1 MTLLVLVGPAG
12 VGKGSLVKKMLAS
25 QSDLRLSV
33 SATTRNP
40 RPGEVDGVHY
50 HFVSKDTFKEMIHEG
65 QFLEWAEVHGSAH
78 YGTPRRELEQ
88 AIADGKHL
96 VLEIDL
102 QGARQ
107 IRGKVQ
113 DSMSVFILPPS
124 PEELERRLR
133 GRGTE
138 TESEIQTRLKTAQ
151 NELAA
156 ASEFDYQVIN
166 EDLDQTASEIVDLLR
181 NWKKED

>member
-1 MTLLVLVGPAG
+1 
-12 VGKGSLVKKMLAS
+12 
-25 QSDLRLSV
+25 
-33 SATTRNP
+33 
-40 RPGEVDGVHY
+40 
-50 HFVSKDTFKEMIHEG
+50 
-65 QFLEWAEVHGSAH
+65 
-78 YGTPRRELEQ
+78 
-88 AIADGKHL
+88 
-96 VLEIDL
+96 
-102 QGARQ
+102 
-107 IRGKVQ
+107 
-113 DSMSVFILPPS
+113 MSVFILPPS

-138 TESEIQTRLKTAQ
+138 TESEIQTRLKSAQ

>member
-12 VGKGSLVKKMLAS
+12 VGKGSLVKKMLAHH
-25 QSDLRLSV
+25 SDLRLSV

-50 HFVSKDTFKEMIHEG
+50 HFVSKDTFQEMIHKG
-65 QFLEWAEVHGSAH
+65 QFLEWAEVHGSAY
-78 YGTPRRELEQ
+78 YGTPRKELEQ

-181 NWKKED
+181 NWKKEN

>member
-1 MTLLVLVGPAG
+1 
-12 VGKGSLVKKMLAS
+12 
-25 QSDLRLSV
+25 
-33 SATTRNP
+33 
-40 RPGEVDGVHY
+40 
-50 HFVSKDTFKEMIHEG
+50 
-65 QFLEWAEVHGSAH
+65 
-78 YGTPRRELEQ
+78 
-88 AIADGKHL
+88 
-96 VLEIDL
+96 
-102 QGARQ
+102 
-107 IRGKVQ
+107 
-113 DSMSVFILPPS
+113 MSVFVLPPS

>member
-12 VGKGSLVKKMLAS
+12 VGKGSLVSKMLAT

-33 SATTRNP
+33 SATTREP

-50 HFVSKDTFKEMIHEG
+50 HFVSKEQFQEMIHNGE
-65 QFLEWAEVHGSAH
+65 FLEWAEVHGNAY
-78 YGTPRRELEQ
+78 YGTPRKELDR
-88 AIADGKHL
+88 AVADGKHL

-107 IRGKVQ
+107 IRGKVH
-113 DSMSVFILPPS
+113 DAISVFILPPS
-124 PEELERRLR
+124 REELERRLR

-138 TESEIQTRLKTAQ
+138 TEAQIQTRLKTAQ
-151 NELAA
+151 DELAA
-156 ASEFDYQVIN
+156 ASEFDYQIIN
-166 EDLDQTASEIVDLLR
+166 EDLDQTASEIVELLR
-181 NWKKED
+181 DWKKED

>member
-1 MTLLVLVGPAG
+1 
-12 VGKGSLVKKMLAS
+12 
-25 QSDLRLSV
+25 
-33 SATTRNP
+33 
-40 RPGEVDGVHY
+40 
-50 HFVSKDTFKEMIHEG
+50 
-65 QFLEWAEVHGSAH
+65 
-78 YGTPRRELEQ
+78 
-88 AIADGKHL
+88 
-96 VLEIDL
+96 
-102 QGARQ
+102 
-107 IRGKVQ
+107 
-113 DSMSVFILPPS
+113 MSVFILPPS

>member
-12 VGKGSLVKKMLAS
+12 VGKGSLVSRMLAS

-33 SATTRNP
+33 SATTRKP
-40 RPGEVDGVHY
+40 RPGEIDGVHY
-50 HFVSKDTFKEMIHEG
+50 HFVTKEKFEQMIHDG
-65 QFLEWAEVHGSAH
+65 QFLEWAQVHGTDY
-78 YGTPRRELEQ
+78 YGTPRRELEL
-88 AIADGKHL
+88 AIKDGKHL

-107 IRGKVQ
+107 IRGKV
-113 DSMSVFILPPS
+113 DDLMSVFILPPS
-124 PEELERRLR
+124 VEELERRLR

-138 TESEIQTRLKTAQ
+138 TEVQIQTRLESAKR
-151 NELAA
+151 ELAA
-156 ASEFDYQVIN
+156 ASEFDFQLIN
-166 EDLDQTASEIVDLLR
+166 EDLAQTATEIVDLLR